1 MNLSLPRSEL
11 ATYTVRQLNHFFPD
25 GHELTGSDLM
35 PGLDVA
41 LDRLDYCFR
50 HAISPRYNGPEG
62 THLNHL
68 YADHYLMYLWFLAN
82 SLSRQGADRRLLSKL
97 YYLNKALHAFD
108 CMYDTGLPDIFLIFH
123 GSGTMLGKA
132 TYGNFFVALQGC
144 TIGAHHGKYP
154 TLGQGVALA
163 AQSSI
168 IGPCQIGHGA
178 SVSCQTGL
186 FQTDVPDHHVAYR
199 DKEGRLIIKPSARSY
214 AQTFFNVDCT
224 PPQT

>member
-1 MNLSLPRSEL
+1 MNNGRLLVPSPEPRWRTDVE
-11 ATYTVRQLNHFFPD
+11 VQ
-25 GHELTGSDLM
+25 G
-35 PGLDVA
+35 PGL
-41 LDRLDYCFR
+41 R
-50 HAISPRYNGPEG
+50 
-62 THLNHL
+62 
-68 YADHYLMYLWFLAN
+68 
-82 SLSRQGADRRLLSKL
+82 
-97 YYLNKALHAFD
+97 
-108 CMYDTGLPDIFLIFH
+108 GLPPRRTGDGWAWSLAPERYASLRAEASGRWDGFSVMVGMKFIFLIFH